1 MWSRGP
7 QIYTALPTD
16 AEARSMCGR
25 LSPDIYIA
33 PRLSRRGR
41 SRRRRSRRSDVGV
54 GTSVGG
60 MSPGDGDRPAIR
72 TEGLT
77 KQFGSFTALDKLTLD
92 VEVGE
97 VFGFLGPNGAGK
109 STTLRLLLGLIRP
122 TAGSASILGV
132 DVSDVR
138 RCTAV
143 AYVPGDVNLWPK
155 LTGGECLALLAN
167 FHGKVDNAYRN
178 VLVDR
183 FQLDTAK
190 KARTYSKGNRQKVAL
205 VAAFATRAEVLLLDE
220 PTSGLDPLMEKE
232 FRTCVGEARSG
243 GRRCS
248 CRRTSSPRS
257 SSCAPGWAS
266 CGRAS
271 WSRSATRR
279 LDCGPCTATE
289 LEIDFDGEPPD
300 LSTLEGV
307 ELTARTPNGVRLKLI
322 GSPALVL
329 DAIHGCGVT
338 GLRSH
343 EASLEEIFLA
353 YYGGGTNAGRTDD
366 DGTT

>member
-1 MWSRGP
+1 M
-7 QIYTALPTD
+7 
-16 AEARSMCGR
+16 
-25 LSPDIYIA
+25 
-33 PRLSRRGR
+33 
-41 SRRRRSRRSDVGV
+41 
-54 GTSVGG
+54 TS
-60 MSPGDGDRPAIR
+60 AIH

-92 VEVGE
+92 VEEGE

-132 DVSDVR
+132 DVSDVETVHR
-138 RCTAV
+138 RL

-205 VAAFATRAEVLLLDE
+205 VAAFATEPEVLLLDE

-232 FRTCVGEARSG
+232 FRRCISEAGERGATVFLSSHILSEVEQLCTRVGILREGKLAEI
-243 GRRCS
+243 
-248 CRRTSSPRS
+248 
-257 SSCAPGWAS
+257 APIEQLKA
-266 CGRAS
+266 
-271 WSRSATRR
+271 
-279 LDCGPCTATE
+279 LHKTE
-289 LEIDFDGEPPD
+289 LELDFQ
-300 LSTLEGV
+300 
-307 ELTARTPNGVRLKLI
+307 R
-322 GSPALVL
+322 
-329 DAIHGCGVT
+329 
-338 GLRSH
+338 
-343 EASLEEIFLA
+343 
-353 YYGGGTNAGRTDD
+353 
-366 DGTT
+366 